1 MKKRKYL
8 VSLGP
13 FRRGCIVAWWDSVGA
28 EMHAASVVSGLSLV
42 DEPTVVNSTMVEFQL
57 AIGLRQKFLNPVEI
71 QPTHPCSAAA
81 PEGSAAMQVVE
92 DDNLI
97 QRERLPH
104 LVCATSTSQDSSI
117 AFIGLVAL
125 IRQLIECRCR
135 ADLHRVYLYVRAE
148 DVAAWLVQFAECL

>member
-81 PEGSAAMQVVE
+81 PEGSAAMSSQAEISLGEQPANDIRV
-92 DDNLI
+92 
-97 QRERLPH
+97 RRL
-104 LVCATSTSQDSSI
+104 S
-117 AFIGLVAL
+117 
-125 IRQLIECRCR
+125 CR
-135 ADLHRVYLYVRAE
+135 D
-148 DVAAWLVQFAECL
+148 

>member
-1 MKKRKYL
+1 M
-8 VSLGP
+8 
-13 FRRGCIVAWWDSVGA
+13 
-28 EMHAASVVSGLSLV
+28 
-42 DEPTVVNSTMVEFQL
+42 VNSTMVEFQL
-57 AIGLRQKFLNPVEI
+57 AIGLVKNSLTLEM

-148 DVAAWLVQFAECL
+148 DVADWLVQFAECL